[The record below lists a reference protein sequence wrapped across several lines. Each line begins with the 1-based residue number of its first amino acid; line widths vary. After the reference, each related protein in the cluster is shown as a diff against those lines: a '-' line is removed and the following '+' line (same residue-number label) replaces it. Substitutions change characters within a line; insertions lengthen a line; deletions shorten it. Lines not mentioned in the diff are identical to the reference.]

1 MLLSTDCAE
10 AEAVDGGIVVRL
22 NSLTD
27 HQKFVALL
35 LEFDIFVR
43 EAQPPRVVI
52 DLSGSGFI
60 QSRTLGEIAR
70 LASTAARAKTRLLL
84 CSTNPMVQKVMTVT
98 ELDKLV
104 TVCDSLEIAKEIWDV
119 PLHDPATVPDGVE
132 AGAAG
137 AASASNGSAK
147 ASGPAP
153 GRYGLPRD
161 FFKFIADRERQL
173 EVESFPW
180 GNMNWLA
187 GPPITPSALLHVAR
201 VQIKPNCVW
210 SFHRHPDMEEV
221 IFVTSGKVEQWI
233 DQKSQVLHAGES
245 ATIPQNIVHATFN
258 NEIQPAEVIMIHC
271 PARTEES
278 STISVVTEE
287 PWRTV
292 LRRRQYPNLDIV
304 WKGKNLFARVT
315 NHKILDSASTDAFRS
330 SMLSL
335 EADGQ
340 PKKFIIDFQEAWI
353 LSNTVLGILG
363 ELQHRMNDGHR
374 DLCVCGL
381 SAEALKNFRKTR
393 LSEFVVMY
401 DSVKDALADLNKSED
416 SVHHRDA
423 SADVDD
429 ETSEDEPE
437 S

>member
-35 LEFDIFVR
+35 LELDIFVR

-70 LASTAARAKTRLLL
+70 LANTAARAKTKLVL
-84 CSTNPMVQKVMTVT
+84 CSTNPLVQKVMTTT

-104 TVCDSLEIAKEIWDV
+104 TVCESVNEAKDIWEN
-119 PLHDPATVPDGVE
+119 PGLGI
-132 AGAAG
+132 AAG
-137 AASASNGSAK
+137 DEAAEGGEAAAVDAAK
-147 ASGPAP
+147 ASGPMP
-153 GRYGLPRD
+153 GRYGLPRN
-161 FFKFIADRERQL
+161 FFKFIADRDRQL

-210 SFHRHPDMEEV
+210 SFHQHPDMEEV
-221 IFVTSGKVEQWI
+221 IIVTSGQVEQWI
-233 DQKSQVLHAGES
+233 DQKSQVLQAGES

-258 NEIQPAEVIMIHC
+258 NEMQPADIIMIHC
-271 PARTEES
+271 PARTDES
-278 STISVVTEE
+278 STVSVVAEE
-287 PWRTV
+287 PWRTI

-353 LSNTVLGILG
+353 LSNTVLGVLG

-374 DLCVCGL
+374 TLCVCGL
-381 SAEALKNFRKTR
+381 SNEALKNFRKTR

-401 DSVKDALADLNKSED
+401 DSVKDALADLNKSKE
-416 SVHHRDA
+416 SVHRRDDSA
-423 SADVDD
+423 SEDE
-429 ETSEDEPE
+429 ETSEDEPD

>member
-1 MLLSTDCAE
+1 MLLNTDCAE
-10 AEAVDGGIVVRL
+10 AEAVDGGVVIRL

-35 LEFDIFVR
+35 LELDIFVR

-52 DLSGSGFI
+52 DLSGSGYL
-60 QSRTLGEIAR
+60 QSRTLGEIVR
-70 LASTAARAKTRLLL
+70 LANTAARAKTRLML
-84 CSTNPMVQKVMTVT
+84 CSTNPVVQKVMTVT

-119 PLHDPATVPDGVE
+119 PLPDLAADADGVE
-132 AGAAG
+132 GDADGAVG
-137 AASASNGSAK
+137 GSVSPVK

-153 GRYGLPRD
+153 GWYGLPRN

-180 GNMNWLA
+180 GNMNSLA

-210 SFHRHPDMEEV
+210 AFHQHPNMEEV
-221 IFVTSGKVEQWI
+221 IIVTSGKVEQWI

-258 NEIQPAEVIMIHC
+258 NEMQPADVIMIHC
-271 PARTEES
+271 PARNDES
-278 STISVVTEE
+278 STISVVAEE
-287 PWRTV
+287 PWRTI
-292 LRRRQYPNLDIV
+292 LRRRDYPNLDLV
-304 WKGKNLFARVT
+304 WQGKNLFARVT

-340 PKKFIIDFQEAWI
+340 PEKFIIDFQEAWI
-353 LSNTVLGILG
+353 LSNTVLGVLG
-363 ELQHRMNDGHR
+363 ELQHRMKVGHR

-381 SAEALKNFRKTR
+381 SDEALKNFKKTR

-401 DSVKDALADLNKSED
+401 ETVKAALDDLNKPQRVE
-416 SVHHRDA
+416 
-423 SADVDD
+423 
-429 ETSEDEPE
+429 
-437 S
+437 

>member
-1 MLLSTDCAE
+1 MLLNTDCAE
-10 AEAVDGGIVVRL
+10 AEAVDGGILVRL

-27 HQKFVALL
+27 HQKFVSLL
-35 LEFDIFVR
+35 LELDIFVR

-52 DLSGSGFI
+52 DLSGSGFA

-70 LASTAARAKTRLLL
+70 LANTAARAKTRLIL
-84 CSTNPMVQKVMTVT
+84 CSTNPIVQKVMTVT

-104 TVCDSLEIAKEIWDV
+104 TVCESVDEATDLWENPGVDVGSDGQDSAD
-119 PLHDPATVPDGVE
+119 
-132 AGAAG
+132 G
-137 AASASNGSAK
+137 AASASGSQSAQ

-153 GRYGLPRD
+153 GRYGLPRN
-161 FFKFIADRERQL
+161 FFKFIADRDRQL

-210 SFHRHPDMEEV
+210 SFHQHPDMEEV
-221 IFVTSGKVEQWI
+221 IIVTSGKVEQWI

-258 NEIQPAEVIMIHC
+258 NEMQPADVIMIHC
-271 PARTEES
+271 PARSEES
-278 STISVVTEE
+278 STVSVVADE
-287 PWRTV
+287 PWKTI
-292 LRRRQYPNLDIV
+292 LRRRDYPNLDLV
-304 WKGKNLFARVT
+304 WKGRNLFARVT
-315 NHKILDSASTDAFRS
+315 NHKILDTASTDAFRS

-340 PKKFIIDFQEAWI
+340 PEKFIIDFQEAWI
-353 LSNTVLGILG
+353 LSNTVLGVLG
-363 ELQHRMNDGHR
+363 ELQHRMSDGR
-374 DLCVCGL
+374 RELCVCGL
-381 SAEALKNFRKTR
+381 SDEALKNFKKTR

-401 DSVKDALADLNKSED
+401 ETVKAALDDLNKPKE
-416 SVHHRDA
+416 
-423 SADVDD
+423 SA
-429 ETSEDEPE
+429 E
-437 S
+437 

>member
-1 MLLSTDCAE
+1 MKERLTGEKRKRTRSFQMLLNTDCAE
-10 AEAVDGGIVVRL
+10 AEAVYGGIVVRL

-35 LEFDIFVR
+35 LELDIFVR

-52 DLSGSGFI
+52 DLSGSGFV

-70 LASTAARAKTRLLL
+70 LANTAARAKTRLML
-84 CSTNPMVQKVMTVT
+84 CSTNPIVQRVMTAT

-104 TVCDSLEIAKEIWDV
+104 TVCESVAEAQDIWENPGVDT
-119 PLHDPATVPDGVE
+119 AANEQGAEGSDGK
-132 AGAAG
+132 
-137 AASASNGSAK
+137 GSPG
-147 ASGPAP
+147 ASGPTP
-153 GRYGLPRD
+153 GRYGLPRN

-187 GPPITPSALLHVAR
+187 GPPITPSALPHVAR

-221 IFVTSGKVEQWI
+221 IIVTSGKVEQWI

-258 NEIQPAEVIMIHC
+258 NEMQPAAVIMIHC
-271 PARTEES
+271 PARSEES
-278 STISVVTEE
+278 STVSVVADE
-287 PWRTV
+287 PWKTI
-292 LRRRQYPNLDIV
+292 LRRRDYPNLDLV
-304 WKGKNLFARVT
+304 WQGKNLFARVT
-315 NHKILDSASTDAFRS
+315 NHKILDTASTDAFRS

-340 PKKFIIDFQEAWI
+340 PEKFIIDFQEAWI
-353 LSNTVLGILG
+353 LSNTVLGVLG
-363 ELQHRMNDGHR
+363 ELQHRMKVGHR

-381 SAEALKNFRKTR
+381 SDEALKNFKKTR

-401 DSVKDALADLNKSED
+401 ETVKAALDDLNKPKESSE
-416 SVHHRDA
+416 
-423 SADVDD
+423 
-429 ETSEDEPE
+429 
-437 S
+437 

>member
-10 AEAVDGGIVVRL
+10 AEAVDGGVVVRL

-35 LEFDIFVR
+35 LELDIFVR

-70 LASTAARAKTRLLL
+70 LANTAARAKTRLML
-84 CSTNPMVQKVMTVT
+84 CSTNPLVQKVMTAT

-104 TVCDSLEIAKEIWDV
+104 TVCESVNEAKDIWENPGVGLTADDEFAEGGGGAAA
-119 PLHDPATVPDGVE
+119 DPAKT
-132 AGAAG
+132 
-137 AASASNGSAK
+137 
-147 ASGPAP
+147 SGPTP

-161 FFKFIADRERQL
+161 FFKFIANRDRQL

-210 SFHRHPDMEEV
+210 SFHQHPDMEEV
-221 IFVTSGKVEQWI
+221 IIVTKGKVEQWI

-258 NEIQPAEVIMIHC
+258 NEMQPADVIMIHC
-271 PARTEES
+271 PSRSEES
-278 STISVVTEE
+278 STVSVVAEE
-287 PWRTV
+287 PWKTI
-292 LRRRQYPNLDIV
+292 LRRRDYPNLDIV
-304 WKGKNLFARVT
+304 WQGKNLFARVT

-335 EADGQ
+335 ESDGQ
-340 PKKFIIDFQEAWI
+340 PEKFIIDFQEAWI
-353 LSNTVLGILG
+353 LSNTVLGVLG
-363 ELQHRMNDGHR
+363 ELQHRMSDGR
-374 DLCVCGL
+374 RELCVCGL
-381 SAEALKNFRKTR
+381 SDEALKNFRKTR
-393 LSEFVVMY
+393 LSEFIVMY
-401 DSVKDALADLNKSED
+401 DSVKAALDDLNKPKE
-416 SVHHRDA
+416 
-423 SADVDD
+423 SA
-429 ETSEDEPE
+429 E
-437 S
+437 

>member
-1 MLLSTDCAE
+1 MLLNTDCAE

-35 LEFDIFVR
+35 LELDIFVR

-52 DLSGSGFI
+52 DLSGSGFL

-70 LASTAARAKTRLLL
+70 LANTAARAKTRLLL

-104 TVCDSLEIAKEIWDV
+104 TVCDSLEIAKEIWDI
-119 PLHDPATVPDGVE
+119 PLHDPATDGVE

-137 AASASNGSAK
+137 TASGSGSSAK

-153 GRYGLPRD
+153 GRYGLPRN
-161 FFKFIADRERQL
+161 FFKFIADRERQI

-180 GNMNWLA
+180 GNMNWIA

-233 DQKSQVLHAGES
+233 DQKSQTLHAGES
-245 ATIPQNIVHATFN
+245 ATIPQNIIHATFN
-258 NEIQPAEVIMIHC
+258 NEMQPAEVIMIHC
-271 PARTEES
+271 PARTDES
-278 STISVVTEE
+278 STVSVVTEE

-292 LRRRQYPNLDIV
+292 LRRRQFPNLDIV

-353 LSNTVLGILG
+353 LSNTVLGVLG

-381 SAEALKNFRKTR
+381 SNEALKNFRKTR

-416 SVHHRDA
+416 SMHRRDE
-423 SADVDD
+423 SADAD
-429 ETSEDEPE
+429 EENSEDEPE

>member
-1 MLLSTDCAE
+1 MLLNTDCAD

-35 LEFDIFVR
+35 LELDIFVR

-70 LASTAARAKTRLLL
+70 LANTAARAKTRLML
-84 CSTNPMVQKVMTVT
+84 CSKNPIVQKVMTVT
-98 ELDKLV
+98 GLDKLV
-104 TVCDSLEIAKEIWDV
+104 TVCDSPEIAKEIWDA
-119 PLHDPATVPDGVE
+119 PRPDP
-132 AGAAG
+132 AAG
-137 AASASNGSAK
+137 ADGVGGDTDGATGGSVRPAK

-153 GRYGLPRD
+153 GRYGLPRN

-187 GPPITPSALLHVAR
+187 GPPITPSALLNVAR

-210 SFHRHPDMEEV
+210 SFHQHPDMEEV
-221 IFVTSGKVEQWI
+221 IIVTSGKVEQWI

-258 NEIQPAEVIMIHC
+258 NEMQPADVIMVHC
-271 PARTEES
+271 PARSEES
-278 STISVVTEE
+278 STVSVVADE
-287 PWRTV
+287 PWKTI
-292 LRRRQYPNLDIV
+292 LRRRDYPNLDLV
-304 WKGKNLFARVT
+304 WQGKNLFARVT

-340 PKKFIIDFQEAWI
+340 PEKFIIDFQEAWI
-353 LSNTVLGILG
+353 LSNTVLGVLG
-363 ELQHRMNDGHR
+363 ELQHRMSDGR
-374 DLCVCGL
+374 RELCVCGL
-381 SAEALKNFRKTR
+381 SDEALKNFKKTR

-401 DSVKDALADLNKSED
+401 ESVKAALDDLNK
-416 SVHHRDA
+416 
-423 SADVDD
+423 
-429 ETSEDEPE
+429 PKE
-437 S
+437 STE